1 MADTTYRVRTVYDA
15 DTASAKK
22 NVSELA
28 STFSTIGRAFDGAV
42 LGGAL
47 AIATVGVGALLHG
60 VTSLNA
66 GAEEARISIAGL
78 FQAGTGG
85 QGAAGFQ
92 EALAESDSIIQRMRV
107 HANELPG
114 EFRDLQNVFEGGL
127 LPGLEAGKT
136 AEQIEGLSATFMA
149 VTQGFH
155 IESQNAGREL
165 QMLLEGRAGGHVAM
179 WNHISGLVGKTAQ
192 QFNAMSRA
200 ARFEAIE
207 HALAG
212 FGPMVAAY
220 GNTWAAAESTAKDH
234 LSQLL
239 RVGTAPLFE
248 RMKDALN
255 QANHWFE
262 ANQTSLEQ
270 WATVIGGRIA
280 HGFDYIVDKGH
291 QLFEMIQ
298 HFDLSHMVE
307 QVQHLGGGMLAARA
321 GMSLLGS
328 TSVLEGAG
336 GLVGGGAMAG
346 AGVLGLVIA
355 PVIAAFATGAVDF
368 GTVMHDIGQSVGP
381 IVTAFGSLASALVP
395 LLAAV
400 GAPLIEAFTGLLHIV
415 SPLIVALT
423 DLTTSALRHAHS
435 LLSDIGEGLSDIF
448 QLSDAEKRTDA
459 EERQRDR
466 NLRLNAPMPT
476 LDTSVMMNM
485 AAQGA
490 MGERMEVDRAFQEWM
505 PRISLNTE
513 QLWDNFLRHDV
524 TNDRDNESVAFFGQL
539 LREQQTSATAHPAAH
554 HPATPTS
561 HMNVTVH
568 IEQTINDAAE
578 PDRVVTDTRHAV
590 RDAWLH
596 PIESHSV
603 VLTHGG

>member
-1 MADTTYRVRTVYDA
+1 MADTTYRVRTVYEA
-15 DTASAKK
+15 DTDGATSKVSA
-22 NVSELA
+22 LA
-28 STFSTIGRAFDGAV
+28 SSFGGVARAFDGAAV
-42 LGGAL
+42 GGAL
-47 AIATVGVGALLHG
+47 AVATVGVGLLLHG

-165 QMLLEGRAGGHVAM
+165 QMLLEGRAGGHIAM

-212 FGPMVAAY
+212 FGPMVQAY

-248 RMKDALN
+248 HMKDALN

-262 ANQTSLEQ
+262 ANQASLER
-270 WATVIGGRIA
+270 WATLIGTRIA

-307 QVQHLGGGMLAARA
+307 QVQHLGGGMVAARA

-346 AGVLGLVIA
+346 AGVIGLVLA
-355 PVIAAFATGAVDF
+355 PIIAAFATGSVDF
-368 GTVMHDIGQSVGP
+368 GATMHDIGQSVGP
-381 IVTAFGSLASALVP
+381 IITAFGSLASAFVP

-415 SPLIVALT
+415 SPLIAGFANLT
-423 DLTTSALRHAHS
+423 AAVLRHAGS
-435 LLSDIGEGLSDIF
+435 LLSDIGEGLSNIF
-448 QLSDAEKRTDA
+448 QLSDAEKATDA
-459 EERQRDR
+459 EQQQRDR

-476 LDTSVMMNM
+476 LDPSVMMGM
-485 AAQGA
+485 VAQSA
-490 MGERMEVDRAFQEWM
+490 MGDRLEIDRAFQEWM
-505 PRISLNTE
+505 PQINLNVN
-513 QLWDNFLRHDV
+513 QLLDQVSRHDV
-524 TNDRDNESVAFFGQL
+524 VGQSESVGFFGQL
-539 LREQQTSATAHPAAH
+539 LREQRAAAAAHPATAH
-554 HPATPTS
+554 HPATPTA
-561 HMNVTVH
+561 HTTVNVR
-568 IEQTINDAAE
+568 IEQTINDASD
-578 PDRVVTDTRHAV
+578 PDRVVTSTRQAV

-603 VLTHGG
+603 AVIHGG